1 MIDPATLIYQVT
13 TIDRA
18 LPKGRAA
25 EYLIP
30 YHGKGEA
37 NGRAV
42 LTVQQVRRIRARPPL
57 SRKYCEKAVVLA
69 RELGV
74 SEKLI
79 SLIRRGIEL
88 WTNHGDVVL
97 TPFGGIGSEPFVAL
111 QMGRKAVAVELK
123 DSYFNQLVRNVENAT
138 RQTAGLFSEPAA

>member
-1 MIDPATLIYQVT
+1 MCTQIDPATLIYQAGVT

-69 RELGV
+69 AELGV

-79 SLIRRGIEL
+79 SLIRRRRR
-88 WTNHGDVVL
+88 W
-97 TPFGGIGSEPFVAL
+97 GG
-111 QMGRKAVAVELK
+111 VE
-123 DSYFNQLVRNVENAT
+123 
-138 RQTAGLFSEPAA
+138 

>member
-1 MIDPATLIYQVT
+1 MCTQIDPATLIYQVT
-13 TIDRA
+13 TIARA

-69 RELGV
+69 AELGV

-79 SLIRRGIEL
+79 SLIRRRRR
-88 WTNHGDVVL
+88 W
-97 TPFGGIGSEPFVAL
+97 GG
-111 QMGRKAVAVELK
+111 VE
-123 DSYFNQLVRNVENAT
+123 
-138 RQTAGLFSEPAA
+138 

>member
-1 MIDPATLIYQVT
+1 MIDPATLIYQAGVT

-42 LTVQQVRRIRARPPL
+42 LTVQQVRRIRARQPL
-57 SRKYCEKAVVLA
+57 SRPAYA
-69 RELGV
+69 
-74 SEKLI
+74 KLLETLEQRVNK
-79 SLIRRGIEL
+79 SVEVANLTDNGEPP
-88 WTNHGDVVL
+88 L
-97 TPFGGIGSEPFVAL
+97 TPFPP
-111 QMGRKAVAVELK
+111 
-123 DSYFNQLVRNVENAT
+123 
-138 RQTAGLFSEPAA
+138 AGDDT